1 MALASPV
8 LADTTQARCDVF
20 PKGEDKASSS
30 GLCSFSQRQGYV
42 SIELKGGQ
50 RIELK
55 PDANKPNT
63 YVDAKGKPARREIL
77 EANRGQVYRLASQSI
92 FVFWDPAPYKTAT
105 PHTNH

>member
-1 MALASPV
+1 LASPV
-8 LADTTQARCDVF
+8 LADTTQARCDVY
-20 PKGEDKASSS
+20 PKGDDKATSS

-55 PDANKPNT
+55 PDAVKPNT

-92 FVFWDPAPYKTAT
+92 FLFWDPAPYKAAP